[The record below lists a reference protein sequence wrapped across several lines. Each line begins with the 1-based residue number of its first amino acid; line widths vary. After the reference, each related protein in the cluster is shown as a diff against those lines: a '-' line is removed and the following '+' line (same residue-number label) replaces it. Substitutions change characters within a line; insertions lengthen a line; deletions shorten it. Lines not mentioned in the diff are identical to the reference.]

1 MTNRYAVLRMAWGV
15 PYAEI
20 LSRHE
25 YPGEARNAARGHQG
39 KLGLDASPIV
49 RELVDD
55 YQAGARILYGHLR
68 DFTHGD

>member
-1 MTNRYAVLRMAWGV
+1 MNNRYAVLRMAWGV

-25 YPGEARNAARGHQG
+25 TPAKARTTAHGHRG
-39 KLGLDASPIV
+39 KLGLDASPVV

-55 YQAGARILYGHLR
+55 YQAGARILFGHLR